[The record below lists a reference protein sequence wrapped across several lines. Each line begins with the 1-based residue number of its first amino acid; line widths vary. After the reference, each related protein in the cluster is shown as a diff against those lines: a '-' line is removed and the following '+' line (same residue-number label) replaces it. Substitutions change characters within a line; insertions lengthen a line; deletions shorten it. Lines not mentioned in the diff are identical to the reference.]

1 MRTIPGGSDAG
12 VMKIVGWEKERK
24 SLVISAEQNITVI
37 DNNRLMTEDVIVGFN
52 DEIIDIKF
60 SKSEP
65 SDYFLM
71 ITNSPNPKIINK
83 NTHSLHCLLQGH
95 K

>member
-1 MRTIPGGSDAG
+1 
-12 VMKIVGWEKERK
+12 MKIVGWEKERK
-24 SLVISAEQNITVI
+24 SLVVSSEQNITVI
-37 DNNRLMTEDVIVGFN
+37 DNARLTVDDVIVGFN

-60 SKSEP
+60 SKTEP

-71 ITNSPNPKIINK
+71 ITNSPNPKIVNK
-83 NTHSLHCLLQGH
+83 NTHALHCLLQGH